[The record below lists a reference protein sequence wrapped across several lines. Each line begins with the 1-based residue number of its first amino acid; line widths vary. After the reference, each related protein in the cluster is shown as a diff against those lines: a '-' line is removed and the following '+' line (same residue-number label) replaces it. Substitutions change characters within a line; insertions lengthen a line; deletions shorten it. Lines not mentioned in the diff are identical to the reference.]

1 MDFNFFS
8 FWWLR
13 DNSSWSSH
21 ILNGICY
28 DIRLNSAHTTFLRV
42 FRCQCSKAYPNTNF
56 HLLFLIWDLSSLWT
70 EKDYSSLLFVMPLL
84 NFDFMVLEI
93 RLFLEFVH
101 RLWCLVEEKSIFWI
115 HWIRKFGCFAFF
127 VITSLTVEC
136 GFEIMVDY

>member
-21 ILNGICY
+21 ILNGICF

-42 FRCQCSKAYPNTNF
+42 FRYQRSEAYSDTHFN
-56 HLLFLIWDLSSLWT
+56 LLSLIWDLSSLWT
-70 EKDYSSLLFVMPLL
+70 EKDYSSLICVMPLL
-84 NFDFMVLEI
+84 YFDFKVLVI
-93 RLFLEFVH
+93 HLFLEFVH
-101 RLWCLVEEKSIFWI
+101 RLWCLVGERSIFWI
-115 HWIRKFGCFAFF
+115 HWIQSLGCFAFF

-136 GFEIMVDY
+136 GFKIMEVY